1 MTIHTRPPKKETYV
15 RVELSNIAH
24 RMVAYHNSVGKVVAE
39 GDWGDS
45 GQMVV
50 LVDLVG
56 EPETKVFNGRD
67 LTEISK
73 KEYFQEALKSG

>member
-1 MTIHTRPPKKETYV
+1 MTIHTTAPEKETFV
-15 RVELSNIAH
+15 RVELHNIAH
-24 RMVAYHNSVGKVVAE
+24 RMVDYHGCVGKVIAE

-45 GQMVV
+45 SHTVV
-50 LVDLVG
+50 IVNIVG
-56 EPETKVFNGRD
+56 EPEEKVFNGRD